1 MYRYANSDARVD
13 VLEQT
18 SQVLTLARSAPI
30 ACARRRGFVW
40 WRCYREL
47 SKGKKALSG
56 PLEAENF

>member
-18 SQVLTLARSAPI
+18 SQVLTLARRAPI
-30 ACARRRGFVW
+30 ACGRRRGFVG
-40 WRCYREL
+40 WRCHREL